1 MSVEVD
7 FKVFSVEQGSFAV
20 PATLADGTQV
30 SAQVVGVTVQLV
42 PDDAEAHGTVKLAL
56 VGGDA
61 AAARETFQVGGAI
74 RAVFSA
80 KE

>member
-7 FKVFSVEQGSFAV
+7 FKVFSLESASFAR
-20 PATLADGTQV
+20 PATLGDGSKVTATV
-30 SAQVVGVTVQLV
+30 TGVVVQLV
-42 PDDAEAHGTVKLAL
+42 PDDPEAHGTVRLSL
-56 VGGDA
+56 TGGDA

>member
-7 FKVFSVEQGSFAV
+7 FKVFSVEAGSFAV
-20 PATLADGTQV
+20 PATLADGT
-30 SAQVVGVTVQLV
+30 VVTARVAGVVVQLV
-42 PDDAEAHGTVKLAL
+42 PDDVEAHGTVKLSL
-56 VGGDA
+56 TGGDA
-61 AAARETFQVGGAI
+61 AAARDVFKVGGAI